1 MKYETPEAFR
11 TALEQRLKNEAE
23 ASGTALIRLRK
34 QVAFERF
41 LARLAVSE
49 SGGWVLKGA
58 FALELR
64 LGLRTRMTKDIDLGR
79 ADDEEAATKH
89 LNAATGVDLE
99 DFFSFEARRTPAL
112 DAATGFRAVR
122 YTVRADLD
130 GRRFEQFPTDVAF
143 SESPP
148 IQAEPFLT
156 ANALEFAEVATPQLP
171 VVPLEQHVA
180 EKLHAYT
187 GSYGQAKREST
198 RVKDL
203 VDLVLI
209 GELAELDA
217 KRLSGALA
225 TTFEQRAH
233 QPLPSAVPPPPSSWA
248 RPYAEMAREVGIA
261 VEIEAGHAAAS
272 RLFDPVLRS
281 EAGGRWDPEA
291 GRWRQRA

>member
-23 ASGTALIRLRK
+23 ASGAALIRLRK

-64 LGLRTRMTKDIDLGR
+64 LGFRTRMTKDIDLGR

-89 LNAATGVDLE
+89 LNAATGVDLG

-130 GRRFEQFPTDVAF
+130 GRLFEQFPTDVAF

-148 IQAEPFLT
+148 IQAESFLT
-156 ANALEFAEVATPQLP
+156 ANALEFADVAARQLP

-187 GSYGQAKREST
+187 GSYGQDAREST

-209 GELAELDA
+209 AELADLDA
-217 KRLSGALA
+217 ERLGRALA
-225 TTFEQRAH
+225 TTFEERAR
-233 QPLPSAVPPPPSSWA
+233 QPLPAAVPSPPPSWA
-248 RPYAEMAREVGIA
+248 RPYAELAREVGIA
-261 VEIEAGHAAAS
+261 VEIETGHAAAT
-272 RLFDPVLRS
+272 RLLDPVLRS
-281 EAGGRWDPEA
+281 EAGGRWGPET
-291 GRWRQRA
+291 GRWRQGA